1 MTPAPTP
8 HNPSDAQRDES
19 DLPPIVARACAGDVA
34 AFNLLVER
42 FQRSA
47 YIVALR
53 IVGDPDVAADITQ
66 DAVLAAFKAIRR
78 FRGGSFRVWLLRIVT
93 NQCLDYWR
101 AQKRRPSVSLDA
113 LLMPDSEEPGA
124 EAARGDTA
132 LIDHAWDP
140 ATLAEQREL
149 QAVIQHALLS
159 LPDDQRITVVLS
171 DVEGLSY
178 DEIAE
183 ITQTQVGTVKS
194 RLARAR
200 ARLRDVLSRHPELLP
215 RAYRHHSRADPPP
228 AGSGNA
234 PINPGKI

>member
-1 MTPAPTP
+1 MPAPPP
-8 HNPSDAQRDES
+8 HNLNDPPHDES
-19 DLPPIVARACAGDVA
+19 DLPPIVARACAGEVE
-34 AFNLLVER
+34 AFNALVER

-47 YIVALR
+47 YAVALR
-53 IVGDPDVAADITQ
+53 MVGDPDVAADITQ

-101 AQKRRPSVSLDA
+101 SQKRRPSVSLDG
-113 LLMPDSEEPGA
+113 LLAPDSEEPGA
-124 EAARGDTA
+124 EAARGDAA

-140 ATLAEQREL
+140 AALAERREL
-149 QAVIQHALLS
+149 QEVIQHALLS

-183 ITQTQVGTVKS
+183 VTQTQVGTVKS

-200 ARLRDVLSRHPELLP
+200 TRLRDALSRHSELLP
-215 RAYRHHSRADPPP
+215 RNYRHHSKADPPP
-228 AGSGNA
+228 SGPGNA
-234 PINPGKI
+234 PRQSR